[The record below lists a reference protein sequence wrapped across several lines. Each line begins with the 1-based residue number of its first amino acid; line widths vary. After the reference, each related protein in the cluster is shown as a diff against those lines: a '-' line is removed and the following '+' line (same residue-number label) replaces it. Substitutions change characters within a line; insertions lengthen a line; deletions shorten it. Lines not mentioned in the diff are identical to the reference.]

1 MENSLSLWISI
12 LNLLIAFQG
21 FVLAL
26 NFFVRPN
33 STTILTFHVGLL
45 LMACSLFLVN
55 AFFILQEELH
65 YEFITQ
71 PLSNMFLLSVGPSL
85 YIYLKSTYHKHIV
98 SKSVLSHHLV
108 FLVVLILFFVLK
120 REVWDLLGLV
130 IGFLQLGI
138 YLVLCLKLV
147 SNTPFSIWIRPMLY
161 TFTAVY
167 VLNLILKGF
176 QLVID
181 VPLLVTINSTL
192 LFGIPIFWIAFKEL
206 NKTKNI
212 FRIRRDLGVL
222 DEKKEKA
229 YVLKIETA
237 MQRDNLYRHQDLTV
251 KKMSEYIQVPINTIS
266 QIINLRFGKSFPD
279 YVNEYRVEEVKKN
292 LLASDFKAFTVLG
305 IAEQS
310 GFTSGSRFNLVF
322 KKATGMTPTE
332 YRKKHN
338 SQGE

>member
-1 MENSLSLWISI
+1 MENSWSLWISI

-33 STTILTFHVGLL
+33 SNTLPTFHIGLL
-45 LMACSLFLVN
+45 LVACSLFLVN
-55 AFFILQEELH
+55 AFFILQAALD

-71 PLSNMFLLSVGPSL
+71 PLSNMFLLTVGPSL
-85 YIYLKSTYHKHIV
+85 YIYLKSTYHKHV
-98 SKSVLSHHLV
+98 LSKSVLSHHLV
-108 FLVVLILFFVLK
+108 FLVMLVLFFVLK
-120 REVWDLLGLV
+120 REVWDLLGFV

-147 SNTPFSIWIRPMLY
+147 SNTPFSIWIRPVLY
-161 TFTAVY
+161 TFIAVY
-167 VLNLILKGF
+167 VLNLILKGI
-176 QLVID
+176 QLQVE

-206 NKTKNI
+206 NKTKDI
-212 FRIRRDLGVL
+212 FKIRRDLGVL

-229 YVLKIETA
+229 YVLKIEMA
-237 MQRDNLYRHQDLTV
+237 MQRDKLYRHQDLTV
-251 KKMSEYIQVPINTIS
+251 KKMAEHIQIPINTIS
-266 QIINLRFGKSFPD
+266 QIINSHFGKSFPD
-279 YVNEYRVEEVKKN
+279 YVNEHRLEEVKKN
-292 LLASDFKAFTVLG
+292 LLAPDFEALTVLG

-310 GFTSGSRFNLVF
+310 GFKSGSRFNLVF
-322 KKATGMTPTE
+322 KKSTGLTPTE

-338 SQGE
+338 IQGK